1 MKKMWRSGLIFTAA
15 NLLVG
20 FGNLAFQ
27 SIIGHHLTDAGEY
40 GLVNSTLGLMA
51 LLGLPI
57 AIATQAVTHY
67 IARFNFSGDDVRL
80 KGLLAGCHKF
90 LLRLTIFG
98 SVLAIVLVKPL
109 GDFFHIPRTSLVVM
123 ALICVLAGLWGGFA
137 TALCQGMA
145 WFKRLALIS
154 ILTVILRLSFGG
166 LVVWKYPTAEMA
178 VLATAISLLS
188 FAVLLFWKKDLSW
201 PGTIAISP
209 WDREFVLFFIVAAA
223 CTGGS
228 YCFTQGDLL
237 VAQRYFMKSDM
248 DAYSGAGVLAR
259 ALSMTVA
266 PLLTILFTHRSS
278 AHAHSQ
284 DDVREQFKLLGLYS
298 FGLAAGATG
307 LLLLRAPLLGLIGR
321 NTPGAADMIGPLA
334 WTMVFVGLIQ
344 ALAMWA
350 LASRWIKLSLLYG
363 GLGLAYWLTLLAL
376 GKTPSAMLHV
386 MPAAAALSF
395 GILFAG
401 WLLAMRRPHG
411 PAKSPA

>member
-27 SIIGHHLTDAGEY
+27 SIIGHHLTNAGEY

-51 LLGLPI
+51 LLGLPV

-67 IARFNFSGDDVRL
+67 IARFNFSGEDIRL
-80 KGLLAGCHKF
+80 QGLLAGCHKF
-90 LLRLTIFG
+90 LLRLTILG

-109 GDFFHIPRTSLVVM
+109 GDFFHIPRTSLVLM
-123 ALICVLAGLWGGFA
+123 ALLCVLAGLWGGFA

-166 LVVWKYPTAEMA
+166 LVVARHPTAEMA

-201 PGTIAISP
+201 PGTAAVSP
-209 WDREFVLFFIVAAA
+209 WDREFVRFFIVAAA

-228 YCFTQGDLL
+228 YCFNQGDLL

-266 PLLTILFTHRSS
+266 PLLTVLFTHRSS

-284 DDVREQFKLLGLYS
+284 DDLREQFKLLGLYS

-307 LLLLRAPLLGLIGR
+307 LLVLRTFLLSLIGR
-321 NTPGAADMIGPLA
+321 NTPGAAEMLGPLA

-363 GLGLAYWLTLLAL
+363 GLGLAYWLTLLAF
-376 GKTPSAMLHV
+376 GTSPASMLRV
-386 MPAAAALSF
+386 MPLAVATCF
-395 GILFAG
+395 VILFAG
-401 WLLAMRRPHG
+401 WLLAMLRPAP
-411 PAKSPA
+411 PAKSAH

>member
-1 MKKMWRSGLIFTAA
+1 MKKMWRSGLIFTFA

-27 SIIGHHLTDAGEY
+27 SLIGHRLMAAGEY
-40 GLVNSTLGLMA
+40 GLVNSTLGLMN
-51 LLGLPI
+51 LLGLPV

-67 IARFNFSGDDVRL
+67 IARFNFSGDDIRL
-80 KGLLAGCHKF
+80 KGLLAGCHRF
-90 LLRLTIFG
+90 LLRFTMIG

-109 GDFFHIPRTSLVVM
+109 GDFFHIPRTSLVIM
-123 ALICVLAGLWGGFA
+123 ALICVLAGLWGGFV

-154 ILTVILRLSFGG
+154 LLTVILRLSFAG
-166 LVVWKYPTAEMA
+166 LVVIKYPTAEMA
-178 VLATAISLLS
+178 VLATAISMLS
-188 FAVLLFWKKDLSW
+188 FAVLLFWKKDLAW
-201 PGTIAISP
+201 PGTVAISP

-321 NTPGAADMIGPLA
+321 NTPGAAEMLGPLA

-363 GLGLAYWLTLLAL
+363 GLGVAYWLTLLAL
-376 GKTPSAMLHV
+376 GKTPAAMLHV

-395 GILFAG
+395 AILLAG
-401 WLLAMRRPHG
+401 WLLAMRRPH
-411 PAKSPA
+411 PPITTP

>member
-20 FGNLAFQ
+20 FGNFAFQ

-40 GLVNSTLGLMA
+40 GLVNSTLGLMT

-67 IARFNFSGDDVRL
+67 IARFNFSGDDIRL
-80 KGLLAGCHKF
+80 QGLLAGCHRF
-90 LLRLTIFG
+90 LLRLTMLG
-98 SVLAIVLVKPL
+98 SIIAIILVKPL
-109 GDFFHIPRTSLVVM
+109 GDFFHIPRLSLVIM
-123 ALICVLAGLWGGFA
+123 ALLCVLAGLWGGFA

-154 ILTVILRLSFGG
+154 ILTVVLRLSFGG
-166 LVVWKYPTAEMA
+166 LVAWKYPTAEMA
-178 VLATAISLLS
+178 VLATAVSLLS

-201 PGTIAISP
+201 PGATAISP

-228 YCFTQGDLL
+228 YCLTQGDLL

-307 LLLLRAPLLGLIGR
+307 LLLLRTYLLAFIGR
-321 NTPGAADMIGPLA
+321 NTPGAADMVGPLA
-334 WTMVFVGLIQ
+334 WTMVFVGLMQ

-363 GLGLAYWLTLLAL
+363 ALGLIYWLTLLAL
-376 GKTPSAMLHV
+376 GRSPAAMLRV
-386 MPAAAALSF
+386 MPVAAALCLA
-395 GILFAG
+395 ILFVG
-401 WLLAMRRPHG
+401 WFLAMRPG
-411 PAKSPA
+411 TKT